1 MIEFATLFL
10 GLILGPQQVELLVHD
25 NVAAIEVVLDHQVV
39 GRLNQPPWQLTV
51 DLGEELAPH
60 VLEAVAFGS
69 SGTEIGRVDQW
80 INTSTQQARVSIL
93 IDRSTEGQG
102 MQARVAWES
111 MTEHP
116 EPESVDIELD
126 GQPLEVVDTRR
137 FDLPRVDLEQTHL
150 LRVELRFSGNLEV
163 GAEAV
168 FGGPYTDRVA
178 TELTAI
184 PVLVAGRRGLPPISE
199 MRDWF
204 SISGEPL
211 EVRAV
216 EKGRTDIIVVR
227 DLATIETLRQ
237 RAAIGPITVAGKVDR
252 LRDNSVIISAG
263 GTETPRDALLKED
276 HDLRFVTPVA
286 RQVERERYRYQL
298 FPPSPR
304 ISRQDGKLLWL
315 FASVL
320 PRTANPQHQRLADAV
335 AVAGMEAAK
344 PDRRRLV
351 LLIVGPDPVDHSQ
364 LSPSDALGF
373 LRHLRVPIAVWTPVA
388 KSAKVG
394 PWGTTVDISNRQR
407 LIGAY
412 KALSKQLDR
421 QRIVWLDGLHL
432 PQSITLSPEAKGIRL
447 VE

>member
-10 GLILGPQQVELLVHD
+10 GLILGPQHVRFFAHES
-25 NVAAIEVVLDHQVV
+25 VAAIEISLDHQVV
-39 GRLNQPPWQLTV
+39 GHLHHPPWQLAV
-51 DLGEELAPH
+51 DFGEELAPH
-60 VLEAVAFGS
+60 VLEAVAFGA

-184 PVLVAGRRGLPPISE
+184 PVLLAGRRGLPPISE

-227 DLATIETLRQ
+227 DLAAIELFRQQAVARNIGSPGRATRLPNGAWVSLGIET
-237 RAAIGPITVAGKVDR
+237 R
-252 LRDNSVIISAG
+252 L
-263 GTETPRDALLKED
+263 EALLKED
-276 HDLRFVTPVA
+276 HELRFVTPVA
-286 RQVERERYRYQL
+286 RQVERMGYRYQL
-298 FPPSPR
+298 FPPSPW
-304 ISRQDGKLLWL
+304 ISRQDGNLLWL

-344 PDRRRLV
+344 SGQRRVV

-364 LSPSDALGF
+364 LSPEATLEF
-373 LRHLRVPIAVWTPVA
+373 LRRLRVPIVVWAPA
-388 KSAKVG
+388 RRALKDGAWG
-394 PWGTTVDISNRQR
+394 PTVQISSRQK
-407 LIGAY
+407 LAWAY
-412 KALSKQLDR
+412 TSLSKQLER